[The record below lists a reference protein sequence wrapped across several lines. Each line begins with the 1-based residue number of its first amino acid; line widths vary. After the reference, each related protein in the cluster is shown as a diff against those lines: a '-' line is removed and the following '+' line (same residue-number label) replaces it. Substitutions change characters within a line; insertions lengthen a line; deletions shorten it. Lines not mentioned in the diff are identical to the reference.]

1 MSEPRPEKVAVV
13 TEVRE
18 RLGVADAAI
27 LTEYRGLTVAQ
38 MAELRRTLA
47 GAGGEYKV
55 FKNTLVKLAIQGSPH
70 EGLTP
75 MLVGPTAIAFVSG
88 DVSAVAKALRDFS
101 RSSPALVLKGGIV
114 DGSVLSAADLTALA
128 DLPSREVLLAQV
140 AGTMAAPLRQ
150 MAGLL
155 AALPRNLA
163 YGLQALIDR
172 GGAGEAAGIAAGSD
186 ASAAETVAATDA
198 TASEAASDQAA
209 SDQAASDEAASD
221 EAASDEA
228 ASDEAASD
236 EAASDEA
243 ASDEAASDQATD

>member
-172 GGAGEAAGIAAGSD
+172 GGAGEAAGTAAGSD
-186 ASAAETVAATDA
+186 TSAAETVAATDA
-198 TASEAASDQAA
+198 SGADGAIDEPADGASHQAA
-209 SDQAASDEAASD
+209 EVGTAAPAAEGGAPEPAADATAPEATSDEAT
-221 EAASDEA
+221 
-228 ASDEAASD
+228 
-236 EAASDEA
+236 
-243 ASDEAASDQATD
+243 SDQATD